1 MSKTFVGASLHEWFH
16 FSFMLGLTRDL
27 LPVVSD
33 PEAKISPQSKMVAV
47 GKTPSLYNRDKLV
60 VGIPDWTNWVSSED
74 DINNWERNRKYGICV
89 QTREVRAIDI
99 DFEDQTL
106 ATGIDRAVER
116 ALGFGL
122 PTRIRPNSAKRLLA
136 FRLAG
141 EHPKEVIRYDDYLT
155 GGIVEL
161 LMNGQQF
168 IAAGTHP
175 SGVKYEWRHGLPDA
189 IPELTLAQLDAVK
202 AAIAGVLGTEWNAG
216 RPGIARAGLADVGRV
231 DDAVSD
237 WLRSSEWFRGDDRDG
252 RVYIWCPWLSG
263 HSGDSGETETTYF
276 PAGSNGLTSGGWKC
290 LHASCAHRTGW
301 DFEVAT
307 GVAVEGMEPETC
319 PLPVA
324 PLMRPVTST
333 GFSEKKPCDTVAS
346 PDPLDYLDPPSQL
359 PAVTTDGPAL
369 APGVDEVAAAAA
381 AIAAARWTP
390 EADVYPVGVDYDT
403 TRPLSTM
410 PSPLQRKRTGEVKAI
425 IGNVIKVISCEDLMG
440 FRIMRDRFRE
450 DIVIG
455 NHEHGWEPIKDGHLG
470 KIRWT
475 LEKRM
480 FEPVGRELLRDAIK
494 VLVHENSFDSGQR
507 WLTRLV
513 WDGVPRVRE
522 FMAQYLDAEPT
533 PYARAMSEYIWT
545 GLAGRVME
553 PGCQLDMVPIWV
565 SPQGTGK
572 SSIVANMAPSRDLFV
587 ELDLNASETDLSRL
601 LRGTVIGE
609 LAELKGLHTREMDRI
624 KAWVTRRYEKL
635 IQKYEEYAT
644 IFPRRLLM
652 IGTTNEEQMLAD
664 PSGNRRWG
672 PIKVGA
678 GRPEAIL
685 RDREQLWA
693 EGLAMWINGGI
704 RWEQFE
710 MLAKG
715 EHAQYMISDSWE
727 DKILDWLKTPDGL
740 SGSIPELRDY
750 VTTQEIAAEALHI
763 PVGLLKKADGHR
775 IAAAMRA
782 INYKYVTR
790 RVKNRMTRV
799 WVPDV
804 TYVRDVTQDEGDKL
818 QDTLQDY
825 T

>member
-1 MSKTFVGASLHEWFH
+1 MAAKRHGATLAEWYH

-27 LPVVSD
+27 LPVVSNPD
-33 PEAKISPQSKMVAV
+33 AKISPQSNIKSV
-47 GKTPSLYNRDKLV
+47 GKTPSLYNRDKQV
-60 VGIPDWTNWVSSED
+60 VGIPEWTSWVSSED
-74 DINNWERNRKYGICV
+74 DINNWERKPDYGICI

-99 DFEDQTL
+99 DFEDERL
-106 ATGIDRAVER
+106 ADRIER
-116 ALGFGL
+116 EVVRVLDVAL
-122 PTRIRPNSAKRLLA
+122 PVRVRPNSAKRLLA

-141 EHPKEVIRYDDYLT
+141 EYPKGVIRYDDYVT

-175 SGVKYEWRHGLPDA
+175 SGVKYEWRGGLPDA

-202 AAIAGVLGTEWNAG
+202 AAIAGVLGTEWNVG
-216 RPGIARAGLADVGRV
+216 RPGVARAGLAKVGRV

-237 WLRSSEWFRGDDRDG
+237 WLRDSEWYRGDDSDG
-252 RVYIWCPWLSG
+252 RVYIFCPWMAG

-276 PAGSNGLTSGGWKC
+276 PAGSNGLLAGGWKC

-307 GVAVEGMEPETC
+307 GVAVEGMAPEQGELSVAT
-319 PLPVA
+319 PIKPVGGSLHA
-324 PLMRPVTST
+324 PHFATPMTAQPI
-333 GFSEKKPCDTVAS
+333 A
-346 PDPLDYLDPPSQL
+346 
-359 PAVTTDGPAL
+359 PAYVVLQHADALADGPAL
-369 APGVDEVAAAAA
+369 APGVDETAAVAEALV
-381 AIAAARWTP
+381 AARWKP
-390 EADVYPVGVDYDT
+390 EDDTYPIGVDYDA

-470 KIRWT
+470 KIRWA

-480 FEPVGRELLRDAIK
+480 FEPVGRELLRDAVK

-522 FMAQYLDAEPT
+522 FMAQYLDADPT
-533 PYARAMSEYIWT
+533 DYARAMSEYIWT
-545 GLAGRVME
+545 GLAGRLME

-678 GRPEAIL
+678 GKPEAIL

-693 EGLAMWINGGI
+693 EALVMWMNGGI
-704 RWEQFE
+704 RWERFE
-710 MLAKG
+710 TLAKG

-740 SGSIPELRDY
+740 SGLVPELRDW
-750 VTTQEIAAEALHI
+750 VTTQEIASEALHI

-790 RVKNRMTRV
+790 RVKNRMSRV

-804 TYVRDVTQDEGDKL
+804 TYVRDVTQVEGDKL
-818 QDTLQDY
+818 QDELQDF